1 MRAIEFQAGVGGER
15 VSDPGFATSG
25 KPLYHATRAESLR
38 GDPAR
43 EALKTV
49 PKTLLQRVATKDAE
63 AMRECVARFGGLIW
77 SLARR
82 AGLVESE
89 CEDVSQ
95 EIFSELWSVCARY
108 DPDVAGETAFV
119 ATIARRRIIDRQRR
133 LGAQRGMIAGAAAQA
148 QTHGFEGAPPSKP
161 GEVAEE
167 ASKAMKAFTLL
178 SSDQQRVLRMSVELG
193 LTHELIAKSTGM
205 PLGTVKTHARR
216 GLMKLREL
224 LGESGESS
232 TEDAR

>member
-1 MRAIEFQAGVGGER
+1 VRAVGHSAKSGGER
-15 VSDPGFATSG
+15 TSGSRFATSG
-25 KPLYHATRAESLR
+25 KPLYDLEHVGGRLADSTSEMYSA
-38 GDPAR
+38 
-43 EALKTV
+43 V
-49 PKTLLQRVATKDAE
+49 PLTLLQRVAKKEPE
-63 AMRECVARFGGLIW
+63 AMRECVARFGGLVW

-82 AGLVESE
+82 AGLTESE

-95 EIFSELWSVCARY
+95 EIFSELWSVCSRY

-148 QTHGFEGAPPSKP
+148 QANGYEGAPPSKP

-167 ASKAMKAFTLL
+167 ATKAMKAFTLL

-224 LGESGESS
+224 LGEDEPDSS
-232 TEDAR
+232 EVNR